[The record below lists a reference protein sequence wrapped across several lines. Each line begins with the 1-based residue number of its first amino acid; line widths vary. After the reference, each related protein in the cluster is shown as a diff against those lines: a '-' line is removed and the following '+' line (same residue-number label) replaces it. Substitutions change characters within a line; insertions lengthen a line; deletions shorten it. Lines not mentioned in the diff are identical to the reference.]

1 MKFSAPQ
8 SRGPPWPF
16 CGLSLVFMAAV
27 AGLGLVACA
36 PQVPPPPPPPQVT
49 VARPLVRDIT
59 DWDEA
64 TGRLAAV
71 ESVDVRARIDGY
83 LQAVNFREGAL
94 VKKGDLLFVIDPRPF
109 KAALDQSQATLIAA
123 RARLELTEHDLDRAK
138 RLVESHTISA
148 RDLDVATQSQRE
160 AAAGIEAAAAARE
173 TATLNLAYAQVHAPI
188 NGRIGRALVTVGNLV
203 RGSGQESTLLTTI
216 VSVDPIHVYF
226 TADEQAYLRYQRL
239 AEKGVRPSSRNAP
252 NPVRLQLA
260 DEQGFPHTG
269 HMDFVDNQLD
279 RDTGTIQGRAIFP
292 NPDGLL
298 TPGLFA
304 RVRLLGEGPYRAM
317 LVPDQA
323 IGTDQAQRIVYVVDE
338 KNAVRPQ
345 TVRLGRMV
353 GELRVIR
360 EGLKADDRVVINGL
374 QRIRPG
380 VPVDPVAGAIP
391 EPPAEN
397 VGTARQ

>member
-1 MKFSAPQ
+1 MQRSIIFATALL
-8 SRGPPWPF
+8 
-16 CGLSLVFMAAV
+16 C
-27 AGLGLVACA
+27 LVACA
-36 PQVPPPPPPPQVT
+36 PKGPPPQPPPQVT
-49 VARPLVRDIT
+49 VAKPLVRDIT
-59 DWDEA
+59 DWDEF

-71 ESVDVRARIDGY
+71 ESVDVRARVDGY

-94 VKKGDLLFVIDPRPF
+94 VRKGDLLFVIDPRPF
-109 KAALDQSQATLIAA
+109 KAALDQSQAALAAA
-123 RARLELTEHDLDRAK
+123 RARLELATHDLENGQ
-138 RLVESHTISA
+138 RLIESHTISA
-148 RDLDVATQSQRE
+148 RDFDAITQAQRV
-160 AAAGIEAAAAARE
+160 AAAGVDAAVAARE
-173 TATLNLAYAQVHAPI
+173 TTALNLAYARIHAPI
-188 NGRIGRALVTVGNLV
+188 SGRIGRALITVGNLV

-216 VSVDPIHVYF
+216 VSLDPVHVYF

-239 AEKGVRPSSRNAP
+239 AGKGVRPSSRNAP

-260 DEQGFPHTG
+260 DELDFPHTG

-279 RDTGTIQGRAIFP
+279 QGTGTIQGRAVFP

-304 RVRLLGEGPYRAM
+304 RVRLLGEGPYRAL

-323 IGTDQAQRIVYVVDE
+323 IGTDQAQRIVYVVDG

-353 GELRVIR
+353 GSLRVIR
-360 EGLKADDRVVINGL
+360 EGLSADDRVVINGL

-380 VPVDPVAGAIP
+380 VPVDPAEGTIP
-391 EPPAEN
+391 EPPAEY
-397 VGTARQ
+397 VGTPRQ